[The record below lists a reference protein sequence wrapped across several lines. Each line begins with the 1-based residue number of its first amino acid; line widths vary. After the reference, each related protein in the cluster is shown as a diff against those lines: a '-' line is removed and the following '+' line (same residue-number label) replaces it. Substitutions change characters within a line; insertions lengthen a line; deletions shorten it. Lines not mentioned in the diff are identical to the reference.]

1 MKNIVMM
8 FSLLLSF
15 NVFADIDEAS
25 MKLTEP
31 KEGEVES
38 ARSCF
43 SEFETLGC
51 GHPRDDL
58 EHFKSCME
66 NVFSSVTPKCQKI
79 MGGLY
84 RKKN

>member
-1 MKNIVMM
+1 MKKIVMM
-8 FSLLLSF
+8 FSLLLTL
-15 NVFADIDEAS
+15 NVFAHIDEAS

-31 KEGEVES
+31 KSGEVDS